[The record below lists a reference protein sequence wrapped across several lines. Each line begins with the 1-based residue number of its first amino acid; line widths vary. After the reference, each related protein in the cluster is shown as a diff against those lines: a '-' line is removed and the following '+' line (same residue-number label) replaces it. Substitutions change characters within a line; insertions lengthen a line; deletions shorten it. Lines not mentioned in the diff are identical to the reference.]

1 VTAIVVM
8 AVGVWWTRRQV
19 SLADVAPAEPPTASA
34 RASASASARASERP
48 DAAAEAPSP
57 DPGASGAAAPAP
69 SGSASV
75 SASASA
81 SGAAAAAEDP
91 RDGKALPPNRGL
103 LRVRFESAPDAQVFM
118 PDKPVGA
125 VGQKLDVPC
134 GRSFVRVGRVPGP
147 KWLSQ
152 GQSVYVQCRLV
163 TDITLPPM

>member
-1 VTAIVVM
+1 
-8 AVGVWWTRRQV
+8 V

-34 RASASASARASERP
+34 RASASASAMASERP

-81 SGAAAAAEDP
+81 SAAAAEDP